1 MKVVNANNA
10 RERVVG
16 QIREFLKEE
25 DTGFIASNSFNFPI
39 VEDGE
44 EGWIEVVVKVVKD
57 DEGYE
62 KRSQYEDKNL
72 AKAQKAKID
81 AEKKARKIE
90 RDEKARAERKLER
103 EKLKTEVEE
112 INLSAEPEIETG
124 EEGQ

>member
-44 EGWIEVVVKVVKD
+44 EGFAAGAD
-57 DEGYE
+57 DFGAWLFHPLGPC
-62 KRSQYEDKNL
+62 RQL
-72 AKAQKAKID
+72 
-81 AEKKARKIE
+81 R
-90 RDEKARAERKLER
+90 
-103 EKLKTEVEE
+103 
-112 INLSAEPEIETG
+112 
-124 EEGQ
+124 